1 MKNKQIYILIVWIFA
16 LSPSLAQ
23 EVAYNGDPDRS
34 FFIARDL
41 AFSGKRVVARDTL
54 SKILTK
60 YPDYSDVRNLL
71 ASTHSWDGNY
81 ETARA
86 HFNKITSVDRKNKEA
101 WVAAIKNEL
110 YAEEYYIALGL
121 ANKALLYLKD
131 DPEIMVLHFRA
142 EKNLESNPVAK
153 TSKVVTKTPEKPIDS
168 LEITPGKDQ
177 LKNQVSVS
185 NSFDMFDAVYDP
197 MVYSSI
203 SYTRKTM
210 AGSIIPRINYANRF
224 QTHGIQYEVDF
235 YPKFSETFYA
245 YMNYG
250 YSNASIFPNHRVGG
264 DFYANLPKSIEA
276 SVGMRYLNF
285 DSADALIYTLSLG
298 LYRGN
303 YYFSLR
309 PYITSQETVGT
320 SISGSLLA
328 RKYLKNG
335 DHYIGAMF
343 AMGYLPE
350 LQQLLDGETLLAET
364 LLYIESQQLRLEYQ
378 FPGKVSSNIFSTN
391 LGVLRQEFVFDS
403 GNFFWSVSAGLTCQV
418 KF

>member
-1 MKNKQIYILIVWIFA
+1 M
-16 LSPSLAQ
+16 AQ

-34 FFIARDL
+34 YFVARDL
-41 AFSGKRVVARDTL
+41 AFSGKRLVARDTL
-54 SKILTK
+54 NKILTK
-60 YPDYSDVRNLL
+60 YPDYSDVRSLL

-81 ETARA
+81 DTARA
-86 HFNKITSVDRKNKEA
+86 HFNKITSVDRENKEA

-110 YAEEYYIALGL
+110 YAEEFYIALGL

-131 DPEIMVLHFRA
+131 DPDITILRNQATERLKSTLETKPKKDAVA
-142 EKNLESNPVAK
+142 EAGQ
-153 TSKVVTKTPEKPIDS
+153 PIDS

-177 LKNQVSVS
+177 LKNQIMVS
-185 NSFDMFDAVYDP
+185 NSFDMFDVVYDP
-197 MVYSSI
+197 MIYSSI

-210 AGSIIPRINYANRF
+210 AGSIIPTINYANRF

-250 YSNASIFPNHRVGG
+250 FSNSSIFPNHRVGG
-264 DFYANLPKSIEA
+264 DLYANLPKSIEA

-285 DSADALIYTLSLG
+285 DSADAIIYTMSLG

-309 PYITSQETVGT
+309 PYITPQETGGAG
-320 SISGSLLA
+320 ISGSLLA
-328 RKYLKNG
+328 RKYLKSG
-335 DHYIGAMF
+335 DNYIGAMVS
-343 AMGYLPE
+343 MGYSPE
-350 LQQLLDGETLLAET
+350 LQQLRDGETLLAET
-364 LLYIESQQLRLEYQ
+364 LLYIESQRIRLEYQ
-378 FPGKVSSNIFSTN
+378 FPGKVNSNIFSTN
-391 LGVLRQEFVFDS
+391 VGVTRQELVFDS
-403 GNFFWSVSAGLTCQV
+403 GNFFWAVSAGLTCQV